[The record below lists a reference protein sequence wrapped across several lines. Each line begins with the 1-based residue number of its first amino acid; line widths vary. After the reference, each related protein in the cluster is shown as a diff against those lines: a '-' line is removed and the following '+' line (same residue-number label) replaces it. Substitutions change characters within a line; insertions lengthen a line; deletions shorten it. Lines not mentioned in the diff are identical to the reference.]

1 MNWIVV
7 NQCGDDD
14 AMAIKQEGK
23 KDLMEKFTSYDTNVS
38 LTLSQL
44 PHMFG

>member
-1 MNWIVV
+1 M

-23 KDLMEKFTSYDTNVS
+23 KGRLEKFMSHDTNVS

-44 PHMFG
+44 QHMFG